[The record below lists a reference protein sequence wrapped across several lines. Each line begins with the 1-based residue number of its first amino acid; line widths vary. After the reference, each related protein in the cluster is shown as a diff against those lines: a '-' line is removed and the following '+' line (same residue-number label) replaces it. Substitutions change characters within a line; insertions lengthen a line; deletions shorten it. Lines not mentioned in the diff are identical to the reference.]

1 MARRKAASAEK
12 GPFAGIKLTLGVV
25 LAGNTQ
31 LDIKADVETF
41 ADLTKLAKKLQ
52 DNVSGIKKILP
63 DLASKKVEKVYIV
76 TE

>member
-1 MARRKAASAEK
+1 MAKRKAASADK
-12 GPFAGIKLTLGVV
+12 GPFTGIKLTLGVV
-25 LAGNTQ
+25 LEGNTQ
-31 LDIKADVETF
+31 LDLKADVETF

-52 DNVSGIKKILP
+52 DNVSGIKKVLP

>member
-1 MARRKAASAEK
+1 MAKRKTASVDK
-12 GPFAGIKLTLGVV
+12 GPFAGIKITLGVV
-25 LAGNTQ
+25 LEGNTQ

-52 DNVSGIKKILP
+52 DNVSGIKKVLP